1 MVRKLALGMMLVLL
15 LFMAAGCGNAATAS
29 QSAVKTSSA
38 ASLSSGTVNGS
49 PLTIKMLDVGQGDA
63 LLIRTTEQTI
73 LIDTG
78 DLDEHEKLQA
88 ALKKENVTTVDKL
101 IITHPHADHLG
112 GASVVFRE
120 CTVKEVYDNGEAV
133 TPKFY
138 RDYLKTIKS
147 KGIAYKVLADGDVL
161 DFGGGV
167 TFRVLSPVRG
177 DEPRKKDG
185 KPDLNNNSI
194 VGQLQYGEFSML
206 FTGDCEA
213 EYEKKILSRYGN
225 RLKSTVLKAPHH
237 GSKTSSSLGYL
248 KAVRPEAALI
258 SCGAGNDYGHP
269 HKTTLNRYAK
279 LAIKIWRTDLNGT
292 ITVTSD
298 GNTYDIKGE
307 Q

>member
-1 MVRKLALGMMLVLL
+1 MVRKLALGMMLLLL
-15 LFMAAGCGNAATAS
+15 LFMAAGCGSSAPATSAAAKSSAAVQTAS
-29 QSAVKTSSA
+29 QAGG
-38 ASLSSGTVNGS
+38 LL
-49 PLTIKMLDVGQGDA
+49 LTIKMLDVGQGDA
-63 LLIRTTEQTI
+63 LLIRTAEQTI

-78 DLDEHEKLQA
+78 DLDEHEKLKA

-112 GASVVFRE
+112 GASVVFQE
-120 CTVKEVYDNGEAV
+120 CKVKEVYDNGEAV

-147 KGIAYKVLADGDVL
+147 KGIAYKALADGDVL

-167 TFRVLSPVRG
+167 TFRVLSPVKG
-177 DEPRKKDG
+177 DAPKKKDG

-194 VGQLQYGEFSML
+194 VGQLQYGKFSML

-213 EYEKKILSRYGN
+213 EYEKKILSRYGSS
-225 RLKSTVLKAPHH
+225 LKSTVLKAPHH
-237 GSKTSSSLGYL
+237 GSKTSSSLAYL
-248 KAVRPEAALI
+248 KAVQPEAALI

-269 HKTTLNRYAK
+269 HKITLDHYEK
-279 LAIKIWRTDLNGT
+279 LKIKAWRTDLNGT

-298 GNTYDIKGE
+298 GSTYDIKGE
-307 Q
+307 K